1 MSRKRK
7 LVTTRKYRA
16 RAKRTVRSIFIFK
29 ILFLI
34 AVFIG
39 AYALYN
45 NFYPQYQRYNE
56 YKYEMKELP
65 QELKKVLSSSTSSGF
80 RIPVLLYHYVE
91 YVQDKG
97 DTIRQSLNITPY
109 TFEEQIKTFK
119 DNNYTF
125 LTASDV
131 SDILDGK
138 KKMPKKPVVITFDD
152 GYRDFYTDAFPILK
166 KYQAKATAYIV
177 PNFLNRPNYMFTAQV
192 EEIIKSG
199 LVEIGA
205 HTLNHVYLKGID
217 AKRAKEEIAESK
229 YELEKEFNIK
239 VVSFAYPYGAFD
251 QETEKLVKEAGFKT
265 AVSTIPGIAVSRENR
280 YFIYRIRPGYNTKIQ
295 LTNYLESIPQNPE

>member
-1 MSRKRK
+1 MRRKRK
-7 LVTTRKYRA
+7 LITTRKYRA
-16 RAKRTVRSIFIFK
+16 RAKRTVKSIFIFR

-34 AVFIG
+34 AVLIG

-65 QELKKVLSSSTSSGF
+65 EEMKRVLSSSTSSGF

-91 YVQDKG
+91 YVEDKS

-109 TFEEQIKTFK
+109 AFEEQIKTFK
-119 DNNYTF
+119 DNGYTF

-131 SDILDGK
+131 SDILDGR

-177 PNFLNRPNYMFTAQV
+177 PNFLDRPNYMFVSQV

-217 AKRAKEEIAESK
+217 AKIAKEEIAESK
-229 YELEKEFNIK
+229 KELEKKFNIE

-265 AVSTIPGIAVSRENR
+265 AVSTILGIAVSRENR
-280 YFIYRIRPGYNTKIQ
+280 YFIYRIRPGYNTRIQ
-295 LTNYLESIPQNPE
+295 LTNYLKSIPQNPE